1 MDTLQF
7 FKDDKGKIRIKEV
20 PLNLLSSIRGI
31 GNVTIEKLKLLR
43 DIDMLNLESTVQALP
58 SQYFNKADIDE
69 MFSFEKGMVPPR
81 ILHSQSD
88 SNMAS
93 EKCAEPISGSRSC
106 FVEIIV

>member
-1 MDTLQF
+1 MNTLQF

-58 SQYFNKADIDE
+58 SQSK
-69 MFSFEKGMVPPR
+69 
-81 ILHSQSD
+81 Q
-88 SNMAS
+88 
-93 EKCAEPISGSRSC
+93 
-106 FVEIIV
+106 